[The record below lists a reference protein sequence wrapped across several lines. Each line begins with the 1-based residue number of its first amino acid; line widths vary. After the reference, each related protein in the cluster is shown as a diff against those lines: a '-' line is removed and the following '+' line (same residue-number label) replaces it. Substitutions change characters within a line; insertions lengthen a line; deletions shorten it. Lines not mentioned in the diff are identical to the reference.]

1 MSNVAR
7 SRSAHQLFDK
17 ITKRHPSP
25 RTSANLKTQEHLQLN
40 RINLVDTVEYF
51 VQNDI
56 VKSWSSKIS
65 SLVRQN
71 RPQEAIHIFK
81 SMLAHRKP
89 PNFVTVLSVIK
100 AVGSLDSNVLACGMI
115 HGFSIKTGLID
126 SQVAVVTAFVGVYGD
141 WDMKSAYKLFDQTP
155 NKDVVLFSAMVSACV
170 SNGEFLGA
178 FKLLRKMILFGLQPN
193 HITISS
199 LLPACSELA
208 ALKLGREI
216 HCYSIKNSLYC
227 NIICRNSILD
237 MYSKCGQ
244 LEAALKVFERME
256 NKDIISW
263 RIIIRSCVDNE
274 MARKALEIFFDLRA
288 FSDEKVDEYVIQE
301 IVRAY
306 SQLDKNYNIPGFHCL
321 VLKTGFT
328 VVISVMTGFIQA
340 YAKFGNIDSARKVFD
355 NLDSKDVI
363 AYSSMI
369 AIYAQSTRPYNAFD
383 MLKQMLLSDEKPNEF
398 TFVSLLL
405 ACTSLD
411 VIHTGESVHA
421 YITKHGYS
429 TNTFLTSA
437 LIDMYC
443 KLGKMGQA
451 ETVFDEKSDSKDL
464 ICWSSMINGY
474 AINGYGDNVLEC
486 FSNMLSNGIL
496 PNDVIFIS
504 LLSACSHCGLE
515 YEGWS
520 WFRAMDMKYGIKPKL
535 AHYAC
540 MVDMLSRHGNIE
552 EAIEFVN
559 NMPIEPDKR
568 IWGAILAGCKNVGGP
583 TEILELV
590 AKKLIGLD
598 PENTSYYVV
607 LSNVFADQGR
617 WEEVEK
623 LRNLID
629 TKSLKKVVGYSFI

>member
-17 ITKRHPSP
+17 FTKRHPSP
-25 RTSANLKTQEHLQLN
+25 QTSPNLKTHQHLPKNHL
-40 RINLVDTVEYF
+40 NLVDPVEYF
-51 VQNDI
+51 KQNDI
-56 VKSWSSKIS
+56 VKSWTSKIS

-71 RPQEAIHIFK
+71 RPHEAIHFFK
-81 SMLAHRKP
+81 SI
-89 PNFVTVLSVIK
+89 VIK
-100 AVGSLDSNVLACGMI
+100 AVGSLDSKVLACGMI

-126 SQVAVVTAFVGVYGD
+126 SQVTVITALVGVYGY
-141 WDMKSAYKLFDQTP
+141 WDLKSAYKLFDQMP

-178 FKLLRKMILFGLQPN
+178 FKLLRKMVLFGVQP
-193 HITISS
+193 
-199 LLPACSELA
+199 
-208 ALKLGREI
+208 
-216 HCYSIKNSLYC
+216 KNSLC
-227 NIICRNSILD
+227 CHIICRNSILD
-237 MYSKCGQ
+237 MYSKCGH
-244 LEAALKVFERME
+244 LEAALKVFEHMG
-256 NKDIISW
+256 NKDIVSW
-263 RIIIRSCVDNE
+263 RIIIRGCVENE
-274 MARKALEIFFDLRA
+274 MPRKALEIFFDLRA
-288 FSDEKVDEYVIQE
+288 FSDEK
-301 IVRAY
+301 
-306 SQLDKNYNIPGFHCL
+306 
-321 VLKTGFT
+321 
-328 VVISVMTGFIQA
+328 
-340 YAKFGNIDSARKVFD
+340 AKFGNIDSARKIFD

-363 AYSSMI
+363 AYSAMI
-369 AIYAQSTRPYNAFD
+369 AVYAQSTRPDNAFD
-383 MLKQMLLSDEKPNEF
+383 ILRKMQWSDEKPNEF
-398 TFVSLLL
+398 TFVSLLI

-411 VIHTGESVHA
+411 AVHTGECVHA
-421 YITKHGYS
+421 NIEKHGYS
-429 TNTFLTSA
+429 TNSFLTSA

-443 KLGKMGQA
+443 KFGKTDQA
-451 ETVFDEKSDSKDL
+451 EAVFDEKSDPKDL

-520 WFRAMDMKYGIKPKL
+520 WFRAMEMNYGIKPKL

-540 MVDMLSRHGNIE
+540 MVDMLSRQGNIE

-559 NMPIEPDKR
+559 NMPVEPDKR
-568 IWGAILAGCKNVGGP
+568 IWGTILAGCKNVGGP
-583 TEILELV
+583 TEIMEFV

-607 LSNVFADQGR
+607 LSNVYADQGK

-623 LRNLID
+623 LRNVMD
-629 TKSLKKVVGYSFI
+629 RKSLKKVVGYSLI